1 MYDIP
6 VKDLMKQESALT
18 LPPETTVSAA
28 AELMMQRSIGAV
40 MVVEGGHL
48 VGIFTERDALFRVI
62 ARGLDATATPL
73 SAVMTANPLTLGP
86 KASYGYA
93 LVIMQENGF
102 RHMPI
107 VENGKPIGM
116 ISARSAMDPDL
127 EEFVSESNR
136 REYIRQHH

>member
-62 ARGLDATATPL
+62 ACGLDATATPL